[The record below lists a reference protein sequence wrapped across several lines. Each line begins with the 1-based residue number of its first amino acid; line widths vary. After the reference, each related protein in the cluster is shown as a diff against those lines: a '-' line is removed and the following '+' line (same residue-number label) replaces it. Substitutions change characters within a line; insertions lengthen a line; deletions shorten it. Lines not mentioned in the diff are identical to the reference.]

1 MNKAWRLKCC
11 TALSISVASG
21 NGSWPAMG
29 LRWRP
34 EGWGSKG
41 LALLQ
46 VARQAVQ
53 ADGLRRQ
60 VQDAQRQHRA
70 AEQSITS
77 LQQELKAV
85 QGQAEA
91 AEASAQQLQ
100 RSLTAQMG
108 AEAQQSHLQQQLAMV
123 QQAASEREQH
133 AVALQ
138 QKLAG
143 AQQEA
148 GEAERRATALQQR
161 LAAAQEEQAALHRQ
175 VTDVRVQLRS
185 REQEQEHLQ
194 VCASLNLLRQA
205 RLDIVASC
213 WNRSTCRWVQQ
224 NPQVCTDKW
233 VPLTK
238 P

>member
-1 MNKAWRLKCC
+1 MDQR
-11 TALSISVASG
+11 SSRSPQPV
-21 NGSWPAMG
+21 
-29 LRWRP
+29 
-34 EGWGSKG
+34 
-41 LALLQ
+41 
-46 VARQAVQ
+46 
-53 ADGLRRQ
+53 DGRRQ
-60 VQDAQRQHRA
+60 GSEQHRA

-100 RSLTAQMG
+100 RSLTARTG

-138 QKLAG
+138 Q
-143 AQQEA
+143 
-148 GEAERRATALQQR
+148 R

-175 VTDVRVQLRS
+175 VTDVRAQLRS

-194 VCASLNLLRQA
+194 VCASLDLLRQA
-205 RLDIVASC
+205 RLDILASC

>member
-1 MNKAWRLKCC
+1 MNKAWRRLKCC

-29 LRWRP
+29 RRRRP

-53 ADGLRRQ
+53 AEGLRRQ
-60 VQDAQRQHRA
+60 LQDAQRQHRA

-100 RSLTAQMG
+100 RSLTARTG

-138 QKLAG
+138 Q
-143 AQQEA
+143 
-148 GEAERRATALQQR
+148 R

-175 VTDVRVQLRS
+175 VTDVRAQLRS

-194 VCASLNLLRQA
+194 VCASLDLLRQA
-205 RLDIVASC
+205 RLDILASC